1 MKASTKKK
9 VIWLITGLLA
19 AVLLFLL
26 GYFIY
31 LFTTYKRIPD
41 KVELQVVHGTNRDAL
56 QTGEN
61 VTYSVLTYNVGF
73 GAYVPEYSFFMDGGK
88 YSRAF
93 SKEAALQAIEGSAD
107 VVKQLQPDFVLLQE
121 LDLRATRSY
130 NTNQYELFSSYL
142 PSYTSLY
149 AVNFNSAYLLYPL
162 HEPHGKSNSCIA
174 LYSAHPVTSAIRRSL
189 PIETDFSKFFD
200 LDRCYSVA
208 ELPANEKKLFIY
220 NVHLSAYSS
229 DEAMR
234 NAQMEL
240 LFQDM
245 EEQYKQGNY
254 VICGGDFNR
263 DLKADW
269 TKGLDAS
276 KDTWAQPF
284 DRTMLP
290 DGFVMGLDQFD
301 SDTVQSIPDTNRNA
315 ETPYEPGITTT
326 YTLDGFIYSNNVN
339 MLSYET
345 IDLQYEYSDHNPVYM
360 TFSLIP

>member
-1 MKASTKKK
+1 MKACTKKK
-9 VIWLITGLLA
+9 VTWLITGLLL

-26 GYFIY
+26 NYFIY

-41 KVELQVVHGTNRDAL
+41 KVELQVLQGTNRDEL
-56 QTGEN
+56 QTGEDI
-61 VTYSVLTYNVGF
+61 TYSVLTYNVGF

-93 SKEAALQAIEGSAD
+93 SKEAALQAIEGSAS

-130 NTNQYELFSSYL
+130 DTNQYEIVSSYL
-142 PSYTSLY
+142 PSYTSSY
-149 AVNFNSAYLLYPL
+149 AVNFDSAYLLYPF
-162 HEPHGKSNSCIA
+162 HEPHGKSISCIA

-208 ELPANEKKLFIY
+208 EIPANGKNLVVY

-229 DEAMR
+229 DENMR

-245 EEQYKQGNY
+245 EEQYKKGNY

-269 TKGLDAS
+269 TKGLDAN

-290 DGFVMGLDQFD
+290 DGFVMGLDQLS
-301 SDTVQSIPDTNRNA
+301 SDIVQSMPDTNRSA

-326 YTLDGFIYSNNVN
+326 YTLDGFIYSDNVT

-360 TFSLIP
+360 TFTLLP